1 MIKRDEL
8 ADPRSCLNKADDD
21 EPLFVLRGSDP
32 AAADIVRAWATL
44 SSHAGY
50 HRQEKIEQAF
60 EVAQALD
67 KWPKND
73 PN

>member
-1 MIKRDEL
+1 MKKSDEL
-8 ADPRSCLNKADDD
+8 SDPRSCLNKADDD

-32 AAADIVRAWATL
+32 AAADTVRFWATL

-50 HRQEKIEQAF
+50 HLREKIESAF
-60 EVAQALD
+60 NAAEALEN
-67 KWPKND
+67 WPNKD